1 MRRVLT
7 IRASFFDLVA
17 GEGEEMASIVHK
29 FMHIHA
35 RKDRG
40 GAFFDT
46 DKVNRQ
52 KQNSREN

>member
-7 IRASFFDLVA
+7 IRASFLDLVA

-35 RKDRG
+35 GKDRR
-40 GAFFDT
+40 GAFLNT

-52 KQNSREN
+52 KQNCCEN

>member
-7 IRASFFDLVA
+7 IRASFLDLVA
-17 GEGEEMASIVHK
+17 GEAEEMASIVHK

-35 RKDRG
+35 WKDRRG
-40 GAFFDT
+40 TFLDT

>member
-7 IRASFFDLVA
+7 IKASFLDLVA
-17 GEGEEMASIVHK
+17 GEAEEMAPIVHK

-35 RKDRG
+35 GKNRRG
-40 GAFFDT
+40 PFLNT

-52 KQNSREN
+52 KQNCREN

>member
-7 IRASFFDLVA
+7 IRGDFLDLVA
-17 GEGEEMASIVHK
+17 GEAEEMASIVHK

-35 RKDRG
+35 GKDRSC
-40 GAFFDT
+40 ALLDT
-46 DKVNRQ
+46 DKANRQ